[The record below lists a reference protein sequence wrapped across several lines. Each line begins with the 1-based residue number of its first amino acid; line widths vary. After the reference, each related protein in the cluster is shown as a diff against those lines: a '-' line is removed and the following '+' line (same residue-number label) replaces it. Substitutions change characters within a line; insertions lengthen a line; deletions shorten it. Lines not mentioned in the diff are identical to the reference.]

1 MRLIALLLVSGLVL
15 APVQANSQQS
25 QIKTGAASDE
35 QIVHVLNRLTMGA
48 RPGDIE
54 RVRSLGV
61 QKFIDAQLHPE
72 TIHESPLVTS
82 QVQKTPQLR
91 QSSAE
96 LMLVFIDQIR
106 KLQARQKDQAAGGGG
121 TGNLRIP
128 AEQRQQALP
137 RPGKQGGARPDLVA
151 SDSSQ
156 PLADGDDMMTASSPK
171 VQIQEFGPQAQKRQ
185 AGGMLRDNLQMGVI
199 TTRLVRAV
207 ESPRQLNELMT
218 DFWFNHFNI
227 AMSKGMDRVLI
238 GAYEEQAIRP
248 HVMGNFR
255 ELLGAT
261 MHHPAMMFYLDNNQN
276 SKAGFQS
283 RNPLLQAKGI
293 NENYARELLE
303 LHTLGV
309 DGGYTQKDVQELARV
324 LTGWGMPPVRK
335 EFQTDG
341 GYWAHFDQRRHDF
354 GEKVVLGQTIQGSGK
369 AEIEQVLD
377 MLARHPSTARH
388 VSFKLAQYFVAD
400 EPPPSLV
407 DKLATRFT
415 QTRGDIR
422 SVLTTLFSSPEF
434 WDVKY
439 RNAKFKSPFRYT
451 ISALRATGMHV
462 DEPFAAL
469 RIQLFLNQQGQPL
482 YQCQTPDG
490 YKNTRETWL
499 NPDGLMKRMDFA
511 TKLAAAQRRVAPM
524 DYRYVLGT
532 VNGGK
537 LSPKTEQA
545 IAKIPEAQRT
555 AALIGSPEFMQY

>member
-1 MRLIALLLVSGLVL
+1 MRITILLLACSLIL
-15 APVQANSQQS
+15 APVQASSQQS
-25 QIKTGAASDE
+25 AQVKPAANSDE
-35 QIVHVLNRLTMGA
+35 QIVHVLNRLTLGA

-54 RVRSLGV
+54 KVRSLGIR
-61 QKFIDAQLHPE
+61 KFIETQLQPAS
-72 TIHESPLVTS
+72 IPESPLVTA
-82 QVQKTPQLR
+82 QVQKTPQIR

-106 KLQARQKDQAAGGGG
+106 KLQARQKDQTDAGGGG
-121 TGNLRIP
+121 GGVGFRIP
-128 AEQRQQALP
+128 AEQGQQALP
-137 RPGKQGGARPDLVA
+137 RRQREFRTGGGQAQPGSG
-151 SDSSQ
+151 S
-156 PLADGDDMMTASSPK
+156 DDMMAAAPVPK
-171 VQIQEFGPQAQKRQ
+171 VQIQEFGPGAQRRQ
-185 AGGMLRDNLQMGVI
+185 GAGMLRDNMQMGFI
-199 TTRLVRAV
+199 TTRLARAV

-227 AMSKGMDRVLI
+227 AMSKGMDRVLV

-255 ELLGAT
+255 DLLGAT
-261 MHHPAMMFYLDNNQN
+261 MHHPAMMFYLDNAQN
-276 SKAGFQS
+276 SKAGFES
-283 RNPLLQAKGI
+283 RNPNFPTKGI

-335 EFQTDG
+335 EFQVDG
-341 GYWAHFDQRRHDF
+341 GYWAHFDARRHDF
-354 GEKVVLGQTIQGSGK
+354 GEKVVIGQTIRGTGK
-369 AEIEQVLD
+369 DEIEQVLD
-377 MLARHPSTARH
+377 MLSRHPSTARRI
-388 VSFKLAQYFVAD
+388 SFQLAQYFVAD
-400 EPPPSLV
+400 EPPQSLV

-415 QTRGDIR
+415 QTRGNIKA
-422 SVLTTLFSSPEF
+422 VLTTLFGSPEF
-434 WDVKY
+434 WDAQY
-439 RNAKFKSPFRYT
+439 RNSKFKSPFRYT
-451 ISALRATGMHV
+451 ISALRATGVHLQ
-462 DEPFAAL
+462 EPGAAL

-511 TKLAAAQRRVAPM
+511 TRLAAAQRRAAPM
-524 DYRYVLGT
+524 DYRYALST

-537 LSPKTEQA
+537 LSLKTQQA
-545 IAKIPEAQRT
+545 IEKVPDYQKT